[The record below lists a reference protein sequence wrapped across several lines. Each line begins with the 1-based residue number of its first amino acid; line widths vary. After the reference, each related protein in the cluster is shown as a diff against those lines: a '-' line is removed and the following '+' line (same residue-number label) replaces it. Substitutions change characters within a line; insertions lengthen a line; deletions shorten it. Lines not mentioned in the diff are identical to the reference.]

1 MCLLMVLCKCV
12 HVHTSFGKQNRFV
25 YVFSYIVFQI
35 PFQISFKILLDKK
48 NTSQC
53 LGVRSELLLSIVYRL
68 VFSLT
73 DSKMGYVHVFAGSQV
88 RRPVSYLQITN
99 IFLFKFTSLLRIF
112 HSYRKYSTIGKQPDT
127 PASRTC
133 HVPHVTS
140 AGLESTPAT
149 TVGWSIN

>member
-1 MCLLMVLCKCV
+1 MRTCAHLIWKAKPICLCLFIYSVPN
-12 HVHTSFGKQNRFV
+12 SISNFIQN
-25 YVFSYIVFQI
+25 STGQ
-35 PFQISFKILLDKK
+35 KK
-48 NTSQC
+48 THRNV
-53 LGVRSELLLSIVYRL
+53 LGVRLELLLSIVYRL

-112 HSYRKYSTIGKQPDT
+112 HSYRKYSTIGKPPDT

-140 AGLESTPAT
+140 AGLEPTPAT
-149 TVGWSIN
+149 TVG